1 MKKLPAQY
9 VAWSLW
15 AFAVGMAV
23 VILLVGSVLEP
34 SVRQETL
41 AVLVANVVT
50 FSAMATIGAVIAS
63 RRPENLIG
71 WLVLFFP
78 VIGATAAGTEVYARY
93 ATHVNPGALPGGEIA
108 WLLANSMWAIAY
120 GLLPFMTLLFPSGRL
135 LSPRWRWVARGLVVA
150 FGALIAADSL
160 SPELDSGISSPVA
173 SPLAIA
179 SAEPIID
186 AVYTMAVV
194 AILILWVAAGVSL
207 VLRLARSSGDERQQI
222 KWFAYSAAIV
232 AVLMAASIVVDLSGH
247 VVPDPWEEFVA
258 VGLILFLTLSMAMAI
273 LRYRLYDI
281 DLVINRTLV
290 YGTLTALLGGVYVGS
305 VIGLQATFR
314 ATTGQ
319 GGGEMAIVIS
329 TLAIA
334 ALFMPL
340 RGRIQVLIERRFYRR
355 RYNAALTLAAF
366 GDRMRDEVD
375 VDRLTGELVA
385 VVERTMQPTHAS
397 LWLREGYRNA
407 SRNDPETIVH

>member
-9 VAWSLW
+9 VALSLW

-23 VILLVGSVLEP
+23 VIMLVGSVLAP

-41 AVLVANVVT
+41 AELAAIVVT
-50 FSAMATIGAVIAS
+50 LTAMATIGAVIAS

-78 VIGATAAGTEVYARY
+78 VFAVIAAGIEGYARY

-108 WLLANSMWAIAY
+108 WLLANLMWTAAY
-120 GLLPFMTLLFPSGRL
+120 GLLPFITLLFPSGTL
-135 LSPRWRWVARGLVVA
+135 LSPRWRWIARGLVAA

-160 SPELDSGISSPVA
+160 SPELDSGISPVA

-179 SAEPIID
+179 SAAPIMD
-186 AVYTMAVV
+186 AVF
-194 AILILWVAAGVSL
+194 AIAAFTIAMLWAAAGVSL
-207 VLRLARSSGDERQQI
+207 VLRLARSSGDERQQM
-222 KWFAYSAAIV
+222 KWFAYTAAIF
-232 AVLMAASIVVDLSGH
+232 AVFMVGIIVVDLIGYA
-247 VVPDPWEEFVA
+247 VPAPWEAYLVT
-258 VGLILFLTLSMAMAI
+258 GMILFLTLGMAI
-273 LRYRLYDI
+273 AILKYRLYDI

-290 YGTLTALLGGVYVGS
+290 YGTLTAVLGGIYVGS

-314 ATTGQ
+314 ATTGE

-340 RGRIQVLIERRFYRR
+340 RKRIQVLIERRFYRR
-355 RYNAALTLAAF
+355 RYNAAQTVAAF
-366 GDRMRDEVD
+366 SARMRDEVD
-375 VDRLTGELVA
+375 VDRLTGELVG
-385 VVERTMQPTHAS
+385 VVEETMQPAHAS
-397 LWLREGYRNA
+397 LWLLAGQPAAGRSAE
-407 SRNDPETIVH
+407 